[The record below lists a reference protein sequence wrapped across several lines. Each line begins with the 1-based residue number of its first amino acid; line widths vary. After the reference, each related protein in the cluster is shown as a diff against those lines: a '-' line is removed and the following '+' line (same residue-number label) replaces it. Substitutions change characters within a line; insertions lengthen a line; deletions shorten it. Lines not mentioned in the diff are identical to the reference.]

1 MQKWTTLNIET
12 DTSNAKKEK
21 AYYRL
26 NIGLEIGINFVSKD
40 VNVVRTQS
48 FSTQFT
54 HSVEKTAYI
63 KGFWNI

>member
-21 AYYRL
+21 AYYLL

-54 HSVEKTAYI
+54 HSEEKTAYI
-63 KGFWNI
+63 KGF